1 MEALVNA
8 LIAVGLLLILV
19 MVIYLIDK
27 VNTIEKETRKM
38 MITLGEKPSSTVP
51 TAVPTDPFLG
61 LSGKKLWDAMTGRS
75 IEGLDPDGRDNLRNL
90 YQLVLSKHI
99 EALYQDGFKDAIRGL
114 PGEPKNSRLVTTSK
128 GQVESW
134 IPSAQANALYQCGY
148 KAAETTQSEWG
159 PIRASMDEAGQ
170 YLLGKTD
177 LDNSSPLSDWL
188 MPLSSSESA
197 LSSAERAPETST
209 GLPDA
214 SKSTPKLNRL

>member
-1 MEALVNA
+1 MDALVNA

-27 VNTIEKETRKM
+27 VNAIEKETRKM
-38 MITLGEKPSSTVP
+38 MITLGEKPVTTAST
-51 TAVPTDPFLG
+51 VPTDPFMG

-75 IEGLDPDGRDNLRNL
+75 AEGLDPDGRANLRNI
-90 YQLVLSKHI
+90 YQLVLTKHI

-114 PGEPKNSRLVTTSK
+114 PGEPKNSRLVTTAK

-134 IPSAQANALYQCGY
+134 IPSAQANALYQCGF
-148 KAAETTQSEWG
+148 KAAETPQSEWA
-159 PIRASMDEAGQ
+159 PIRASMDEAGL

-197 LSSAERAPETST
+197 MSSTESGPDTPIS
-209 GLPDA
+209 LPDA
-214 SKSTPKLNRL
+214 TKSTPKLSRL